1 MKTITTTEDLAQFC
15 EAAKA
20 QPYVTVDTEFLR
32 ERTYYSKLC
41 LIQLALPGKTG
52 DAVLVDPLVKDLSLE
67 PLYDLFRHE
76 PTVKVFHAARQDL
89 EIFFVEGKVFPTPLF
104 DTQVAAMVCGFG
116 EQVGYETLVR
126 KIARESLDKTSRFTD
141 WSHRP
146 LSEAQKTYAIAD
158 VTHLRVIYEF
168 LNKELVRTGRHKWV
182 AEELAILTDPE
193 TYITRPEDAWT
204 RVKTRTQSGRF
215 LAVVRELARFRE
227 DYAQTRNVPRARVF
241 KDDALLELASTRPST
256 VEELG
261 RSRLLLREGR
271 RADVAEGI
279 LSAVKAG
286 MEIKSEDF
294 PKIEN
299 GREQIQ
305 VDSALAD
312 LLRVL
317 LKAKSEGAGVAQKLI
332 ATSSDLDVI
341 AAGGREAGGDATD
354 PGEGG
359 DQQEG
364 VGQLGEDV
372 GGVIAAHQL
381 EQAGH
386 ARGPRAVH
394 AENDDLARRRPVQV
408 GRTVPRGLRRS
419 GFQGATGGQQFDQPI
434 GAGVEIVAFG
444 KRRRSRDRFAH
455 QVSSPVEDIAQAP
468 FQRRGIGLRPQAT
481 RLVGVGHFLAHLDC
495 LPPLLDQGLLAAVSR
510 RNDDAAAGDRFTH
523 DRIPARPATRADVGI
538 CGNQQLRSLVGRKTP
553 ASHDAYPG
561 GVIDGGQR
569 LEHLAQGAL
578 VVAGTD
584 VDDQF
589 DRFAGVEAAPEG
601 LDHAFGRVAT
611 EHLGHAEEDEFSAR
625 IPLRRHVRMAV
636 LAVDAK
642 RQHLDRNA
650 GASLAEGIRLVFVGH
665 QQQVEAVALLD
676 PGRARAGPFRKRQRN
691 AEATARGCLQL
702 GRCADQGGFGQ
713 GRQHA
718 TRGQFEAEVVA
729 IEQLWRDRRIGHAQ
743 RTRIEAPEQAAGQ
756 LAVGMRKAGQ
766 SLPEHRAAIILDQPL
781 LPARGETGATLGP

>member
-317 LKAKSEGAGVAQKLI
+317 LKAKSEEAGVAQKLI

-341 AAGGREAGGDATD
+341 AAGGREVQALKGWRREVFGQDALRLCT
-354 PGEGG
+354 GE
-359 DQQEG
+359 
-364 VGQLGEDV
+364 
-372 GGVIAAHQL
+372 IAL
-381 EQAGH
+381 S
-386 ARGPRAVH
+386 ARGGAV
-394 AENDDLARRRPVQV
+394 RVVQV
-408 GRTVPRGLRRS
+408 
-419 GFQGATGGQQFDQPI
+419 
-434 GAGVEIVAFG
+434 
-444 KRRRSRDRFAH
+444 
-455 QVSSPVEDIAQAP
+455 
-468 FQRRGIGLRPQAT
+468 
-481 RLVGVGHFLAHLDC
+481 
-495 LPPLLDQGLLAAVSR
+495 
-510 RNDDAAAGDRFTH
+510 
-523 DRIPARPATRADVGI
+523 
-538 CGNQQLRSLVGRKTP
+538 
-553 ASHDAYPG
+553 
-561 GVIDGGQR
+561 
-569 LEHLAQGAL
+569 
-578 VVAGTD
+578 
-584 VDDQF
+584 
-589 DRFAGVEAAPEG
+589 
-601 LDHAFGRVAT
+601 
-611 EHLGHAEEDEFSAR
+611 
-625 IPLRRHVRMAV
+625 
-636 LAVDAK
+636 
-642 RQHLDRNA
+642 
-650 GASLAEGIRLVFVGH
+650 
-665 QQQVEAVALLD
+665 
-676 PGRARAGPFRKRQRN
+676 
-691 AEATARGCLQL
+691 
-702 GRCADQGGFGQ
+702 
-713 GRQHA
+713 
-718 TRGQFEAEVVA
+718 
-729 IEQLWRDRRIGHAQ
+729 
-743 RTRIEAPEQAAGQ
+743 
-756 LAVGMRKAGQ
+756 
-766 SLPEHRAAIILDQPL
+766 
-781 LPARGETGATLGP
+781 